1 MPSLSMYK
9 LSPPTDA
16 AEFEKMLVDYAESV
30 YRVQASLYGRKGQAQ
45 HGIDVIVET
54 NPRTCIQCKD
64 YHSTPV
70 TTNKIDSWI
79 NDAENS
85 KIGFLH
91 FIIAVV
97 GSRDARLQD
106 HVYSVSDSRKSEGKF
121 TVSIIFWD
129 DIEHV
134 IKTDPNLLRIY
145 YPEFYIANDRML
157 GAYYLKQQET
167 AAIRRASDSK
177 QSEQTQT
184 PILITSEAAL
194 RKQCLELV
202 VKYQIQSF
210 LRVDPFSGFPFDL
223 VADVDCF
230 EIDMQVLLDK
240 SISMVNWSSLYEYVR
255 LLKDAID
262 RFNAFLSVNCQFDS
276 NSTQVRIIP
285 AHVDRNG
292 IAIEVEELRRA
303 AQSKLDEISNW
314 E

>member
-1 MPSLSMYK
+1 M
-9 LSPPTDA
+9 
-16 AEFEKMLVDYAESV
+16 
-30 YRVQASLYGRKGQAQ
+30 
-45 HGIDVIVET
+45 
-54 NPRTCIQCKD
+54 
-64 YHSTPV
+64 
-70 TTNKIDSWI
+70 
-79 NDAENS
+79 
-85 KIGFLH
+85 
-91 FIIAVV
+91 V

-157 GAYYLKQQET
+157 GAYHLKQQET

-177 QSEQTQT
+177 QSEKTQT

-255 LLKDAID
+255 ILKDAID

-292 IAIEVEELRRA
+292 IAIEVEKLRRA